1 MKKLFVLLTAL
12 TLSTAAFAANASSN
26 SALIEESV
34 SAGAQAVSEGE
45 VSQQMLKKH
54 PAGVAVGVINF

>member
-1 MKKLFVLLTAL
+1 MKKLFVLLTAFM
-12 TLSTAAFAANASSN
+12 LSTAAFAANASSN

-45 VSQQMLKKH
+45 VSQQMLKNTQQ
-54 PAGVAVGVINF
+54 AMQ